1 MIEVILA
8 TTYYG
13 GLAFS
18 CWKIFAYFHRSF
30 FESLE
35 PGEAWR
41 RQAIAVVAL
50 VVAGVLVGFSWKLG
64 PLEAQ
69 WLAGIALC
77 GVALVAFAVV
87 SVAGLFLFT
96 RVGIEN

>member
-1 MIEVILA
+1 VIDAILA
-8 TTYYG
+8 VGYYG
-13 GLAFS
+13 WLALS

-30 FESLE
+30 FDSIE
-35 PGEAWR
+35 PSEAWR

-50 VVAGVLVGFSWKLG
+50 VVAALLVGWSWKLG